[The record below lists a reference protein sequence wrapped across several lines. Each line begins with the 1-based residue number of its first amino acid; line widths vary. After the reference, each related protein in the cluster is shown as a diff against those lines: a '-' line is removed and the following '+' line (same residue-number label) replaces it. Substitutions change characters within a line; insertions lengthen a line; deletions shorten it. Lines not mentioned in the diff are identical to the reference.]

1 MVLNSAEDC
10 LSAPAEDWEPLYA
23 LMCSEPSEAAGKQ
36 QRASVLW
43 LVLVR
48 GNPFEE
54 CDTRGDGLTV
64 SPCRRGCDNMKEQ
77 YENMRDKRTFIQRG
91 LTKGERERET
101 NKKIFFFKNH
111 TFQIG

>member
-1 MVLNSAEDC
+1 MLNSAEDC

-23 LMCSEPSEAAGKQ
+23 LMCSEPSDAAGEQ

-77 YENMRDKRTFIQRG
+77 YENVRQAYFYPKRVDQG
-91 LTKGERERET
+91 REREKQT
-101 NKKIFFFKNH
+101 KKIFFLKITPFR
-111 TFQIG
+111 